1 MTKKIISMLLIIT
14 TLLSLFSVITTSS
27 TYESNN
33 FTYISIPYEVDYT
46 KNITV
51 KARYK
56 DTKEPIT
63 LSHTYNDRLYAYI
76 PYENKEREIEAF
88 ETSEIS
94 FSDNKNNDYKF
105 HMIEELS
112 RTSLIIGNENK
123 EARPYDNITR
133 AEATALVMRML
144 GIKEDFSLDIPF
156 SDVKKDDW
164 FYGVVASSYKNK
176 MILGKDATSFAPLDN
191 ITREEIMVILDRAV
205 TFSKMGYPYDDNMNV
220 TDFNLVSDW
229 AKGAYQ
235 RLGNYASTDVDNTE
249 PENPK
254 RVINPTSY
262 ATRYDVAYTIYNIVN
277 FCVIFPSEEAVQFG
291 FSEKLPVIDG
301 STSTYPFTDAVY
313 RKLFYNGTQH
323 PQKPQKHSKSHQS
336 YERLINGEIDMMFA
350 SVYPA
355 SDILEY
361 AKEKNVELELIPIA
375 YDAMIFFTNK
385 DNTIEGLTKEQ
396 ISEIYVNNKYSNWN
410 ELGGPD
416 ALLIP
421 YCRNNDSGS
430 HAQMEKHFLGG
441 REIHEKIRQ
450 ETTSETMSN
459 VLTDVMAARK
469 DNPLSYGLGY
479 SIYYY
484 FNNMDLFYNTKTELK
499 LLSIDGVYPTDETIA
514 NGSYPLSNNTYI
526 VIRKDTIKDAPA
538 RKMAEFMLTKKGQ
551 ECVEEAGFGKLMINE
566 KSFND
571 KLTEIYDKE
580 NKNYALSPL
589 SIKLALGL
597 LLNGAEG
604 ETKNEILSAL
614 NISNVNEIN
623 NLSKEISEK
632 FSKTD
637 LLTLKVANS
646 VWLNEDKTTQN
657 FSKLYTDTIKEYYNA
672 DVFKTD
678 DKNAVT
684 KVNSWVNDKTSGKIP
699 ELINNSDFWAMIVNA
714 VYFKGLWQDDFF
726 EGATKKDEFTN
737 FDNTKS
743 QIDFLRKTAWITHGK
758 TDKIEVIEL
767 PFMDRIA
774 NFDDNGNYTGTSD
787 FDLDISMF
795 FAMANSQVE
804 IEKELNTLINNNG
817 LSGQYT
823 DLYLPKFKIEY
834 ETKLNDTL
842 KNLGMDKAFKETA
855 EFHNMFDKGNMW
867 ITDVIHKTYLNVDE
881 KGCEAAAV
889 TGIAMA
895 GSALPPEPVTLK
907 FNKPFYFLIR
917 DNSNGEI
924 LFMGKFVSGK

>member
-1 MTKKIISMLLIIT
+1 MLKKIITSITILSII
-14 TLLSLFSVITTSS
+14 LSCFSISIIS
-27 TYESNN
+27 DTYKKED
-33 FTYISIPYEVDYT
+33 FTYISIPYIVDYT
-46 KNITV
+46 KNTV
-51 KARYK
+51 IKARYK

-63 LSHTYNDRLYAYI
+63 LSSTYNDRLYAYV
-76 PYENKEREIEAF
+76 PYENKDREIEAF
-88 ETSEIS
+88 ETSAIS
-94 FSDNKNNDYKF
+94 FSDNKNYDYKF
-105 HMIEELS
+105 HIMEELS
-112 RTSLIIGNENK
+112 RTSLILGNENK
-123 EARPYDNITR
+123 EARPNDNITR
-133 AEATALVMRML
+133 AEATAYVLRML
-144 GIKEDFSLDIPF
+144 GIKEDFSFDIPF

-164 FYGVVASSYKNK
+164 FYGVIASSYKNK
-176 MILGKDATSFAPLDN
+176 MVLGKNDTTFAPLDF

-205 TFSKMGYPYDDNMNV
+205 TFSNMGYPNDDNINA
-220 TDFNLVSDW
+220 TDYDSVSHW
-229 AKGAYQ
+229 AKDAYK
-235 RLGNYASTDVDNTE
+235 RLGNYASTDVCNTD

-254 RVINPTSY
+254 RIIKPTSY
-262 ATRYDVAYTIYNIVN
+262 ATRYDVAYTIFNIVN
-277 FCVIFPSEEAVQFG
+277 FCVIFPSEEAEEFG
-291 FSEKLPVIDG
+291 FNKELPIIDG

-323 PQKPQKHSKSHQS
+323 PKRPQKHSKSHQS

-361 AKEKNVELELIPIA
+361 ADKKNVELELIPIA

-396 ISEIYVNNKYSNWN
+396 ITKIYVNNSYSNWN

-430 HAQMEKHFLGG
+430 HAQMEKHFLGEN
-441 REIHEKIRQ
+441 EIHEKIRK

-459 VLTDVMAARK
+459 VLTDVMGTK
-469 DNPLSYGLGY
+469 YNTPLSYGLGY

-484 FNNMDLFYNTKTELK
+484 FNNMDMFYNTKTELK

-526 VIRKDTIKDAPA
+526 AIRKDTPKDAPA

-551 ECVEEAGFGKLMINE
+551 ECVEEAGFGKLMTNE

-604 ETKNEILSAL
+604 ETKKEILNAL
-614 NISNVNEIN
+614 NISNVQEIN
-623 NLSKEISEK
+623 DLSKEINER
-632 FSKTD
+632 FSRTD

-646 VWLNEDKTTQN
+646 VWLNKDRTNQN
-657 FSKLYTDTIKEYYNA
+657 FSSNYSDLIKEYYNSEIL
-672 DVFKTD
+672 KTD
-678 DKNAVT
+678 NKNAVT
-684 KVNSWVNDKTSGKIP
+684 DVNSWVNDKTSGKIP
-699 ELINNSDFWAMIVNA
+699 KLINDSDFWAMLINA
-714 VYFKGLWQDDFF
+714 VYFKGLWQDDFN
-726 EGATKKDEFTN
+726 EKATIKDEFIN
-737 FDNTKS
+737 LDNTTS
-743 QIDFLRKTAWITHGK
+743 QIDFMRKTSWIAYLK
-758 TDKIEVIEL
+758 SSKAEIIEL
-767 PFMDRIA
+767 PFMDRFA
-774 NFDDNGNYTGTSD
+774 NIDKDGNYIGSED
-787 FDLDISMF
+787 FNLDISMF
-795 FAMANSQVE
+795 FIMANPETE
-804 IEKELNTLINNNG
+804 IEKELNNFILDNN
-817 LSGQYT
+817 LSRQYI

-834 ETKLNDTL
+834 ETKLNKTL
-842 KNLGMDKAFKETA
+842 KSLGIEKAFTQDADFKD
-855 EFHNMFDKGNMW
+855 MFDNGNMW
-867 ITDVIHKTYLNVDE
+867 VTDAIHKTYLSVDE

-889 TGIAMA
+889 TGLAMA
-895 GSALPPEPVTLK
+895 GSSLPPEPVVVK
-907 FNKPFYFLIR
+907 FNKPFYFVIR

-924 LFMGKFVSGK
+924 LFLGKFVSAK